1 MQNAGILQLQQH
13 GRPSGLKF
21 DWRIRNE
28 KESFGS
34 APYSEHDGSH
44 AGRVRKQYIGRN
56 GGRRKQCGRGVRHNG
71 FPGGRSGDTSRTGRR
86 GRKHRFYCDRADR
99 VYLYFRRRG

>member
-44 AGRVRKQYIGRN
+44 AGRVRKQYS
-56 GGRRKQCGRGVRHNG
+56 G
-71 FPGGRSGDTSRTGRR
+71 FPGGR
-86 GRKHRFYCDRADR
+86 RKRAAGAEGTAASPAAEAGHKPHRQKREKA
-99 VYLYFRRRG
+99 

>member
-44 AGRVRKQYIGRN
+44 AGRVRKQYS
-56 GGRRKQCGRGVRHNG
+56 G

-99 VYLYFRRRG
+99 AYLYFRRRG

>member
-44 AGRVRKQYIGRN
+44 AGRVRKQYSGFP
-56 GGRRKQCGRGVRHNG
+56 GGRRKQCGRGGRH
-71 FPGGRSGDTSRTGRR
+71 SGLPRR
-86 GRKHRFYCDRADR
+86 QKRGHKPHRQKREKAQ
-99 VYLYFRRRG
+99 VLL